1 MTLKEEYTS
10 MSMVM
15 EYKDVI
21 FKVCYIYA
29 EKEYIDDYYQEVLI
43 QLWRSFPHFRGDA
56 KLSTWIYKISLN
68 TCISFVRKKKRKPL
82 SKPLCLEVDIYDS
95 DFEKRQQL
103 EELYNLINK
112 LNKLEK
118 SVILLWLEERSY
130 DEIASITGL
139 SRANVATKLRR
150 IKDKLK
156 NMSNQ

>member
-1 MTLKEEYTS
+1 MTLKEEYTR
-10 MSMVM
+10 MVM

-56 KLSTWIYKISLN
+56 KISSWIYRVSLN
-68 TCISFVRKKKRKPL
+68 TCISFVRKKKRKPV
-82 SKPLCLEVDIYDS
+82 SKPLNLEVNIYD
-95 DFEKRQQL
+95 DEFEKHRQL
-103 EELYNLINK
+103 EELYNLINR

-150 IKDKLK
+150 IKEKLK
-156 NMSNQ
+156 DMSNK

>member
-1 MTLKEEYTS
+1 MNLKEEYTQ
-10 MSMVM
+10 MVM

-56 KLSTWIYKISLN
+56 KLSSWIYKISLN
-68 TCISFVRKKKRKPL
+68 TCISFVRKKKRKPI
-82 SKPLCLEVDIYDS
+82 SVPLNLEVNIYDEN
-95 DFEKRQQL
+95 FEKKQQL
-103 EELYNLINK
+103 EELYNLKNK

-130 DEIASITGL
+130 DEIAFITGL
-139 SRANVATKLRR
+139 SRANVATKLHR
-150 IKDKLK
+150 IKEKLK
-156 NMSNQ
+156 DMSNQ

>member
-1 MTLKEEYTS
+1 MDLKEEYTQ
-10 MSMVM
+10 MVM

-56 KLSTWIYKISLN
+56 KLSSWIYKISLN
-68 TCISFVRKKKRKPL
+68 TCISFVRKKKRKPI
-82 SKPLCLEVDIYDS
+82 SVPLNLEVNIYDEN
-95 DFEKRQQL
+95 FEKKQQL
-103 EELYNLINK
+103 KELYNLINK

-130 DEIASITGL
+130 DEIAFITGL
-139 SRANVATKLRR
+139 SRANVATKLHR
-150 IKDKLK
+150 IKEKLK
-156 NMSNQ
+156 DMSNQ

>member
-1 MTLKEEYTS
+1 MTLKEEYT
-10 MSMVM
+10 SMVM

-56 KLSTWIYKISLN
+56 KLSSWIYMISLN

-82 SKPLCLEVDIYDS
+82 SKPHCLEVDIYDN

>member
-1 MTLKEEYTS
+1 MTLKEEYT
-10 MSMVM
+10 SMVM

-82 SKPLCLEVDIYDS
+82 SKPLCLEVDIYDN

-156 NMSNQ
+156 NMLNQ

>member
-1 MTLKEEYTS
+1 MTLKEEYTR
-10 MSMVM
+10 MVM

-56 KLSTWIYKISLN
+56 KISSWIYRVSLN
-68 TCISFVRKKKRKPL
+68 TCISFVRKKKRKPV
-82 SKPLCLEVDIYDS
+82 SKPLNLEVNIYDD
-95 DFEKRQQL
+95 DFEKHRQL
-103 EELYNLINK
+103 EELYNLINR

-150 IKDKLK
+150 IKEKLK
-156 NMSNQ
+156 DMSNK

>member
-1 MTLKEEYTS
+1 MTLKEEYTR
-10 MSMVM
+10 MVM

-56 KLSTWIYKISLN
+56 KISSWIYRVSLN
-68 TCISFVRKKKRKPL
+68 TCISFVRKKKRKPV
-82 SKPLCLEVDIYDS
+82 SKPLNLEVSIYDD
-95 DFEKRQQL
+95 DFEKHRQL

-139 SRANVATKLRR
+139 SRANVATKLHR
-150 IKDKLK
+150 IKEKLK
-156 NMSNQ
+156 DMSNK

>member
-1 MTLKEEYTS
+1 
-10 MSMVM
+10 MVM

-56 KLSTWIYKISLN
+56 KLSSWIYKISLN

-82 SKPLCLEVDIYDS
+82 SKPLCLEVDIYDN

>member
-1 MTLKEEYTS
+1 MNLKEEYTQ
-10 MSMVM
+10 MVM

-43 QLWRSFPHFRGDA
+43 QLWRSFPNFRGDA
-56 KLSTWIYKISLN
+56 KLSSWIYKISLN
-68 TCISFVRKKKRKPL
+68 TCISFVRKKKRKPI
-82 SKPLCLEVDIYDS
+82 SVPLNLEVNIYDEN
-95 DFEKRQQL
+95 FEKKQQL

-130 DEIASITGL
+130 DEIAFITGL
-139 SRANVATKLRR
+139 SRANVATKLHR
-150 IKDKLK
+150 IKEKLK
-156 NMSNQ
+156 DMSNQ

>member
-1 MTLKEEYTS
+1 MTLKEEYT
-10 MSMVM
+10 SMVM

-82 SKPLCLEVDIYDS
+82 SKPLCLEVDIYDN

-112 LNKLEK
+112 LNKLQK

>member
-1 MTLKEEYTS
+1 MTLKEEYTR
-10 MSMVM
+10 MVM

-56 KLSTWIYKISLN
+56 KISSWIYRVSLN
-68 TCISFVRKKKRKPL
+68 TCISFVRKKKRKPV
-82 SKPLCLEVDIYDS
+82 SKPLNLEVNIYD
-95 DFEKRQQL
+95 DEFEKHRQL

-150 IKDKLK
+150 IKEKLK
-156 NMSNQ
+156 DMSNK

>member
-1 MTLKEEYTS
+1 MTLKEEYT
-10 MSMVM
+10 SMVM

-56 KLSTWIYKISLN
+56 KLSSWIYKISLN

-82 SKPLCLEVDIYDS
+82 SKPLCLEVDIYDN

>member
-1 MTLKEEYTS
+1 MNLKEEYTQ
-10 MSMVM
+10 MVIK
-15 EYKDVI
+15 YKDVI

-56 KLSTWIYKISLN
+56 KLSSWIYKISLN
-68 TCISFVRKKKRKPL
+68 TCISFVRKKKRKPI
-82 SKPLCLEVDIYDS
+82 SVPLNLEINIYDEN
-95 DFEKRQQL
+95 FEKKQQL

-130 DEIASITGL
+130 DEIAFITGL
-139 SRANVATKLRR
+139 SRANVATKLHR
-150 IKDKLK
+150 IKEKLK
-156 NMSNQ
+156 DMSNQ